1 MDSALRRAF
10 TLVEVLVAISIV
22 AILVAILIVI
32 TRSSKSAAGLSA
44 CLSEIHQLGLAGRL
58 YVDDYDQTFPP
69 HVDRPIRD
77 GEPTSDWP
85 TWRDK
90 VSPYLGSMLK
100 CPQAAVAEDVPKSY
114 LWGYAINDLVNRTL
128 FESSAK
134 TLVPKAASIVENPSD
149 VVFFADCNLFD
160 ITLSSTDESRMHLV
174 ALVAVDL
181 LKKYRHLPP
190 ASTRHNGGAN
200 YSLMDGSAKMI
211 RPVQLKGKDGRFT
224 FFIPRG

>member
-1 MDSALRRAF
+1 M
-10 TLVEVLVAISIV
+10 
-22 AILVAILIVI
+22 
-32 TRSSKSAAGLSA
+32 
-44 CLSEIHQLGLAGRL
+44 
-58 YVDDYDQTFPP
+58 DDYDQTFPT
-69 HVDRPIRD
+69 HVDHPIRD
-77 GEPTSDWP
+77 GEPTSGWP

-90 VSPYLGSMLK
+90 VSPYLGSDLK
-100 CPQAAVAEDVPKSY
+100 CPQAAVAEGVPKGY

-149 VVFFADCNLFD
+149 VVFFADCNLFE

-181 LKKYRHLPP
+181 LEKYRHLPP

-211 RPVQLKGKDGRFT
+211 RPVQLKDKDGRFT